1 VCGLPRTIHGHS
13 SRRFFDRSKIPL
25 SKWLAALFLLTASKK
40 GVSAHQIHRSLDVSY
55 KSAWF
60 MIHRLRE
67 AIRSGGGGLLP
78 PLGGRGKTV
87 EIDETLMGRQ
97 EGSPKPMG
105 QGDGSQ
111 RRNNPVLTLVERGGS
126 ARSFHEEGT
135 TLGTLLP
142 IIRANVSRE
151 SAVMTD
157 AAGWYKFLKENDDVS
172 SHERVDHNQGEYVRD
187 G

>member
-1 VCGLPRTIHGHS
+1 MASRLVPSHGLEEGRFGASNPS
-13 SRRFFDRSKIPL
+13 LARRQLQECVVHDAPLARSDTF
-25 SKWLAALFLLTASKK
+25 WRGWVAAA
-40 GVSAHQIHRSLDVSY
+40 AR
-55 KSAWF
+55 
-60 MIHRLRE
+60 R
-67 AIRSGGGGLLP
+67 
-78 PLGGRGKTV
+78 RGKIV
-87 EIDETLMGRQ
+87 EIDETLMGRR

>member
-1 VCGLPRTIHGHS
+1 MASRLVPSHGLEEG
-13 SRRFFDRSKIPL
+13 RFG
-25 SKWLAALFLLTASKK
+25 ASNP
-40 GVSAHQIHRSLDVSY
+40 SLDVSY

-60 MIHRLRE
+60 MMHRLRQ

-97 EGSPKPMG
+97 EGSPKPIG

-111 RRNNPVLTLVERGGS
+111 RRNPVLTLVERGGS
-126 ARSFHEEGT
+126 ARSFHVEGT

-142 IIRANVSRE
+142 IIRAKVRSW
-151 SAVMTD
+151 TD